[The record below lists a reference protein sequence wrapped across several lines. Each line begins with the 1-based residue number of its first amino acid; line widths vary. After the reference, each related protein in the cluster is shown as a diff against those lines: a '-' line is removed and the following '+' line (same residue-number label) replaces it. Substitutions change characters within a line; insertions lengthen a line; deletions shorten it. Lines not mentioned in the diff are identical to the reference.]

1 MLLVVSLEGVVAC
14 TVRAREQGRT
24 GQNRFPRGTEGARL
38 SEWCREL
45 CGKSRSAW
53 RMSSVGGTGRA
64 VRVPRVIQSMA
75 PKTKKEMSGIPSE
88 WVTAQP
94 RIRSAAR
101 RDQAGLA
108 SNQDSLVS
116 GHGARG
122 FVATELAESVCRCS
136 SVARSGECAALDGAC
151 EPPPPSTS

>member
-88 WVTAQP
+88 WGGARLCAGWP
-94 RIRSAAR
+94 RPADAEFAGRAR
-101 RDQAGLA
+101 RARAATHEQREYKQNQARNRSQLGWISHA
-108 SNQDSLVS
+108 RPYYCDSRSLV
-116 GHGARG
+116 
-122 FVATELAESVCRCS
+122 
-136 SVARSGECAALDGAC
+136 
-151 EPPPPSTS
+151 P